1 MSRRRN
7 RNRGGEGVARPPV
20 PSDLHGQMAE
30 VLNRLEESPLS
41 ETMPDSVA
49 QSSNDSESESNPN
62 SQSQS
67 ETPQPPAYWDEE
79 GKALFQTLPAAAQRK
94 IAELDGA
101 RYKEISTHLQGL
113 TDEQHQLVEQLGQL
127 LATAPLTDPVVREG
141 LETDW
146 ESLSKSDPAAYAA
159 KHSDFKSRT
168 EALTRAAQFHKEMT
182 DKQRHHQRLAV
193 QARLGE
199 VLPSWRDQAERQ
211 KLQAE
216 LGQHLSKWGY
226 GEGDLAEVRDHRLV
240 LMALDAMK
248 YHQGQ
253 TDPKQIAAKKLV
265 HLPRVMATA
274 GLPPESP
281 QARLSSKKQAA
292 LQSGS
297 LRQQADYI
305 LSLLSKE

>member
-1 MSRRRN
+1 MF
-7 RNRGGEGVARPPV
+7 ETLAP
-20 PSDLHGQMAE
+20 E
-30 VLNRLEESPLS
+30 V
-41 ETMPDSVA
+41 
-49 QSSNDSESESNPN
+49 
-62 SQSQS
+62 
-67 ETPQPPAYWDEE
+67 
-79 GKALFQTLPAAAQRK
+79 QRK

-101 RYKEISTHLQGL
+101 RYKEIASHLQGL
-113 TDEQHQLVEQLGQL
+113 TDQQQQMVEQLGQL

-146 ESLSKSDPAAYAA
+146 EALSKSDPPAYAA
-159 KHSDFKSRT
+159 KHSDFKSRSET
-168 EALTRAAQFHKEMT
+168 LTRAAQHHKHLTE
-182 DKQRHHQRLAV
+182 QANQHQRLAV

-199 VLPSWRDQAERQ
+199 LLPAWRDQAQRQ
-211 KLQAE
+211 KIQAE
-216 LGQHLSKWGY
+216 LGQHLPKWGY
-226 GEGDLAEVRDHRLV
+226 GENDLSGVRDHRLV

-305 LSLLSKE
+305 LNLLSKE